1 MIYKKT
7 WKYILIKE
15 YDSIYYRPKALKD
28 FSDVSKGNI
37 GGYIDGG
44 YHNLSQTGNCWIY
57 NFAIISNYAQIYD
70 NARISDDAVVRGNAR
85 VYGDATVYGYA
96 IIDGDAQIFENAQ
109 VSGDAVIAGNTKVS
123 GNIVVS
129 DYYDL

>member
-15 YDSIYYRPKALKD
+15 YDSVYYRPKALKD

-44 YHNLSQTGNCWIY
+44 YYNLSQEGNCWVY
-57 NFAIISNYAQIYD
+57 NNAIISNYAQVYD
-70 NARISDDAVVRGNAR
+70 NARISEDAVVRGNAR
-85 VYGDATVYGYA
+85 VYGNATVYGYA
-96 IIDGDAQIFENAQ
+96 IIDGVAQIFENAQ
-109 VSGDAVIAGNTKVS
+109 VSGDAIIAGNTKVS
-123 GNIVVS
+123 ENTCIS